1 MKKIT
6 AEGRSGTSRFREK
19 KILSIL
25 SDYDN
30 RDDLSVVEF
39 CKVHKIHKATFYNWQ
54 KRYASIEQHKSKPRG
69 FVPVELTTTSYP
81 SISGTSSL
89 FAEVNGIRLYHF
101 VSADYLKAL
110 LP

>member
-1 MKKIT
+1 MKKLT
-6 AEGRSGTSRFREK
+6 GNGRSGISRFREK

-25 SDYDN
+25 NEYDN
-30 RDDLSVVEF
+30 GDDLTVLEF
-39 CKVHKIHKATFYNWQ
+39 CKMHKIHKATFYNWR
-54 KRYASIEQHKSKPRG
+54 KRYANKEQYKSKPKG
-69 FVPVELTTTSYP
+69 FVPVELTTPSYP
-81 SISGTSSL
+81 SISDTSSL

>member
-6 AEGRSGTSRFREK
+6 AEGRSRTSRFREK

-25 SDYDN
+25 NDYDN
-30 RDDLSVVEF
+30 RDDLTVLEF
-39 CKVHKIHKATFYNWQ
+39 CKMHKIHKATFYNWQ
-54 KRYASIEQHKSKPRG
+54 KRYANIEQHKSKPKG
-69 FVPVELTTTSYP
+69 FVPVELTTTYP
-81 SISGTSSL
+81 SISDTSSL

-110 LP
+110 LS